1 MVKAAVAAVAEVVAD
16 LAAVVPITVS
26 AAVVPITVSA
36 AVVPIREHVHVLGVG
51 ERVLVLIV
59 ILKLVVFTFGEV
71 IISGVGGVRGDGNS
85 PEGL

>member
-1 MVKAAVAAVAEVVAD
+1 MVEAAVAAVAEVVAD
-16 LAAVVPITVS
+16 L